1 MSETYKVWSFYQRSP
16 WVKNMGNDDKAI
28 TEKLR
33 LLEERVGK
41 LETQNREM
49 EFSIQKLSDITLTAD
64 KIHQKL
70 RSETIRH
77 DF

>member
-1 MSETYKVWSFYQRSP
+1 
-16 WVKNMGNDDKAI
+16 MGNDDKAI

>member
-1 MSETYKVWSFYQRSP
+1 MG
-16 WVKNMGNDDKAI
+16 VKNMSDDDKAV
-28 TEKLR
+28 TDKLR
-33 LLEERVGK
+33 LLEERIGK

-49 EFSIQKLSDITLTAD
+49 EFRIQKLSDIMLTAD
-64 KIHQKL
+64 KMHQKM